1 MRALSIIIAST
12 LAACVPLPDGGQDT
26 ETIGWE
32 TSTSTGPELPE
43 GLWGECLEDHTCVN
57 RELNCV
63 AGQEVELDQDG
74 AVHLGQSESMCT
86 VGCSNE
92 ISCPMGAS
100 CLEFPSQPGIGWC
113 YLPCD
118 LLPCPEGLKCLDL
131 GYSLQQQ
138 GDHHYCV

>member
-1 MRALSIIIAST
+1 MRAISIIIAST
-12 LAACVPLPDGGQDT
+12 LAACVPDGGQGT
-26 ETIGWE
+26 EGE
-32 TSTSTGPELPE
+32 TFDPSSTSGGPELPE
-43 GLWGECLEDHTCVN
+43 GLWGECLEDRTCPN

-86 VGCSNE
+86 VGCSDE
-92 ISCPMGAS
+92 VACPLGAS

-113 YLPCD
+113 YIPCD
-118 LLPCPEGLKCLDL
+118 LLPCPEGMVCLDL

-138 GDHHYCV
+138 GEHHYCV